1 MLKVGSLCTGYGGLD
16 MAVEEYFDAETVWV
30 SEIDKY
36 ASQLIELKIKKP
48 NLGDL
53 KLVDWESVEP
63 IDILTAGYPCQPFSH
78 AGQRQGTN
86 DARHIWPYIK
96 SAISV
101 LRPSIVILENV
112 RGHLS
117 LGFSTVLGDL
127 AEIGYD
133 AQWTLVR
140 ASDFGAPHRRER
152 LFIVANPNGDA
163 HAQSRRTIGSVPSQ
177 TSEEFNGSD
186 RTINGSG
193 SEITSN
199 SMCEGLQGWDATAL
213 PRRRVANGHGES
225 RLASNTDNTRGFRN
239 LSGLQSGLN
248 TRIVG
253 DTNDQHQ
260 SHNGQVQELGRR
272 FASRCEMSM
281 QGAPNTLVDGKLNA
295 EFVEYMMGL
304 PPGWVTDCG
313 LSRAQQLKILGN
325 GVVPQQ
331 AHYALELL
339 HHGQ

>member
-1 MLKVGSLCTGYGGLD
+1 

-53 KLVDWESVEP
+53 KLVDWASVEP
-63 IDILTAGYPCQPFSH
+63 IDIMTAGYPCQPFSH

-96 SAISV
+96 TAISV

-117 LGFSTVLGDL
+117 LGFSTVLADL

-140 ASDFGAPHRRER
+140 ASDVGVPHRRER
-152 LFIVANPNGDA
+152 LFVIATPQHTDTNSIGQPLVGDIGGEVGYQRQSQSIIGFLEQEIVTN
-163 HAQSRRTIGSVPSQ
+163 TM
-177 TSEEFNGSD
+177 FK
-186 RTINGSG
+186 
-193 SEITSN
+193 
-199 SMCEGLQGWDATAL
+199 GLQRRETTTLQG
-213 PRRRVANGHGES
+213 RRVTNGHNQQEIISDSSGERQPS
-225 RLASNTDNTRGFRN
+225 IGNLQRLRG
-239 LSGLQSGLN
+239 
-248 TRIVG
+248 
-253 DTNDQHQ
+253 
-260 SHNGQVQELGRR
+260 R
-272 FASRCEMSM
+272 FTPRCEMHL
-281 QGAPNTLVDGKLNA
+281 QDIPNALDQGKLNA
-295 EFVEYMMGL
+295 QFVEYMMGL

-339 HHGQ
+339 AHG

>member
-53 KLVDWESVEP
+53 KLVDWASVEP

-96 SAISV
+96 TAISV

-140 ASDFGAPHRRER
+140 ASDVGAPHRRER
-152 LFIVANPNGDA
+152 LFVIATPQHTNTD
-163 HAQSRRTIGSVPSQ
+163 SIGQPLVG
-177 TSEEFNGSD
+177 N
-186 RTINGSG
+186 ISG
-193 SEITSN
+193 EV
-199 SMCEGLQGWDATAL
+199 GYQ
-213 PRRRVANGHGES
+213 GES
-225 RLASNTDNTRGFRN
+225 QFIIGQLEQEIISDSSGKRQSSIGNLQRLRG
-239 LSGLQSGLN
+239 
-248 TRIVG
+248 
-253 DTNDQHQ
+253 
-260 SHNGQVQELGRR
+260 R
-272 FASRCEMSM
+272 FTPRCEMYL
-281 QGAPNTLVDGKLNA
+281 QDIPNALDQDKLNA

-304 PPGWVTDCG
+304 PLGWVTDCG

>member
-53 KLVDWESVEP
+53 KLVDWANVEP

-140 ASDFGAPHRRER
+140 ASDVGAPHRRER
-152 LFIVANPNGDA
+152 LFVIATPQHTNTNSIGQPLVGDIGGEVGYQRQSQSIIGLLEQEIVTNTDSNALT
-163 HAQSRRTIGSVPSQ
+163 QSRRAFRELSATSSGFQRQENQRKTWSEHGGSSQIISDPSGERQPSIG
-177 TSEEFNGSD
+177 N
-186 RTINGSG
+186 
-193 SEITSN
+193 
-199 SMCEGLQGWDATAL
+199 LQ
-213 PRRRVANGHGES
+213 
-225 RLASNTDNTRGFRN
+225 RLRG
-239 LSGLQSGLN
+239 
-248 TRIVG
+248 
-253 DTNDQHQ
+253 
-260 SHNGQVQELGRR
+260 R
-272 FASRCEMSM
+272 FTSRCEMYL
-281 QGAPNTLVDGKLNA
+281 QDIPNALDQGKLNA

>member
-1 MLKVGSLCTGYGGLD
+1 

-53 KLVDWESVEP
+53 KLVDWASVEP
-63 IDILTAGYPCQPFSH
+63 IDIMTAGYPCQPFSH

-96 SAISV
+96 TAISV

-117 LGFSTVLGDL
+117 LGFSTVLADL

-140 ASDFGAPHRRER
+140 ASDVGAPHRRER
-152 LFIVANPNGDA
+152 LFVIATPQHTDTNSIGQPLVGDIGGEVGYQRQSQSIIGFLEQEIVTN
-163 HAQSRRTIGSVPSQ
+163 TM
-177 TSEEFNGSD
+177 FK
-186 RTINGSG
+186 
-193 SEITSN
+193 
-199 SMCEGLQGWDATAL
+199 GLQRRETTTLQG
-213 PRRRVANGHGES
+213 RRVTNGHNQQEIISDSSGERQPS
-225 RLASNTDNTRGFRN
+225 IGNLQRLRG
-239 LSGLQSGLN
+239 
-248 TRIVG
+248 
-253 DTNDQHQ
+253 
-260 SHNGQVQELGRR
+260 R
-272 FASRCEMSM
+272 FTPRCEMHL
-281 QGAPNTLVDGKLNA
+281 QDIPNALDQGKLNA
-295 EFVEYMMGL
+295 QFVEYMMGL

-339 HHGQ
+339 AHG

>member
-53 KLVDWESVEP
+53 KLVDWASVEP

-96 SAISV
+96 TAISV

-140 ASDFGAPHRRER
+140 ASDVGAPHRRER
-152 LFIVANPNGDA
+152 LFVIATPQHTNTNSIGQPLVGDIGREVGYQRQSQSIIGLLEQEIVTN
-163 HAQSRRTIGSVPSQ
+163 TM
-177 TSEEFNGSD
+177 FK
-186 RTINGSG
+186 
-193 SEITSN
+193 
-199 SMCEGLQGWDATAL
+199 GLQRREATTL
-213 PRRRVANGHGES
+213 QGRRVTNGHNQQEIISDSSGERQPS
-225 RLASNTDNTRGFRN
+225 IGNLQRLRG
-239 LSGLQSGLN
+239 
-248 TRIVG
+248 
-253 DTNDQHQ
+253 
-260 SHNGQVQELGRR
+260 R
-272 FASRCEMSM
+272 FTPRCEMYL
-281 QGAPNTLVDGKLNA
+281 QDIPNALDQGKLNA

-304 PPGWVTDCG
+304 PLGWVTDCG

-331 AHYALELL
+331 AYYALELL
-339 HHGQ
+339 THGQ